1 MANLYKESIL
11 PLHQQNGNVME
22 DKKEQIIQAVIS
34 KAWEDAEFRKELLSN
49 PIEAIEKLT
58 GVVVV
63 LPEGKELVVVDQT
76 DKSKVYLNIP
86 AEPELENTELT
97 EEQLEIIAGG
107 GQMIWKDLADS
118 LFPAFKNCIKI

>member
-1 MANLYKESIL
+1 
-11 PLHQQNGNVME
+11 ME